1 METSVLGPSRSDPK
15 SNQVVNYINCH
26 QACLSL
32 IISPS
37 SSSILPCCPGLAVG
51 GHEAERLLADLPR
64 RVPEGAALLKPTGE
78 EQDRQLHHC
87 YRHYCTFDIVNDIVK
102 DKHNCKLKIITG
114 GGDPRPL
121 AHLLDLPPCPH
132 CPWGPHCCQVAYHD
146 QAMIIIRSYLLTS
159 ISLPLFVHF
168 QMAKFLVSYIW
179 SYLFVESLIKLFLSS
194 AWWCLRALWWPP
206 FKS

>member
-37 SSSILPCCPGLAVG
+37 SSSSPCCPGLAVG

-64 RVPEGAALLKPTGE
+64 RVPEGAALLQPTGE

-87 YRHYCTFDIVNDIVK
+87 YHHYCTFDIVNDIVK
-102 DKHNCKLKIITG
+102 NIIENSTSLQEAVTH
-114 GGDPRPL
+114 DPSL
-121 AHLLDLPPCPH
+121 TFWTYLLVRTVL
-132 CPWGPHCCQVAYHD
+132 GVLTA
-146 QAMIIIRSYLLTS
+146 ARFLIMIIIGS
-159 ISLPLFVHF
+159 
-168 QMAKFLVSYIW
+168 
-179 SYLFVESLIKLFLSS
+179 
-194 AWWCLRALWWPP
+194 
-206 FKS
+206 